1 MRDGDIEYSKY
12 TLLELEEA
20 LAGINK
26 HQYPK
31 NYANLRSA
39 HEQLTATIADAPQPQ
54 IVATANDTARRDA
67 DRGSW
72 DRFWDSRPI
81 AIVMGAICLWWAY
94 DLFTQTD
101 SCPSKKK
108 LIGAIVNAIC
118 ENYGHAASAGIPFVL
133 GLLSVAYAVLP
144 RRRAGA

>member
-39 HEQLTATIADAPQPQ
+39 YEQLTANTAASPQPSIADTTN
-54 IVATANDTARRDA
+54 VARDPNKGLWETA
-67 DRGSW
+67 
-72 DRFWDSRPI
+72 WDSRPI
-81 AIVMGAICLWWAY
+81 GGVLSVVCLWWAY
-94 DLFTQTD
+94 YLFTQKE
-101 SCPSKKK
+101 CPSSKK
-108 LIGAIVNAIC
+108 LMGVIVNSVC
-118 ENYGHAASAGIPFVL
+118 ENLGHAAAASIPFVL
-133 GLLSVAYAVLP
+133 GLVSLAYAVLP

>member
-31 NYANLRSA
+31 NYANLLSA
-39 HEQLTATIADAPQPQ
+39 HEQLTATLADAPQPQ
-54 IVATANDTARRDA
+54 IVATADDAARRDA
-67 DRGSW
+67 DKGSW

-81 AIVMGAICLWWAY
+81 AVV
-94 DLFTQTD
+94 
-101 SCPSKKK
+101 
-108 LIGAIVNAIC
+108 IGHLPLV
-118 ENYGHAASAGIPFVL
+118 GI
-133 GLLSVAYAVLP
+133 
-144 RRRAGA
+144 